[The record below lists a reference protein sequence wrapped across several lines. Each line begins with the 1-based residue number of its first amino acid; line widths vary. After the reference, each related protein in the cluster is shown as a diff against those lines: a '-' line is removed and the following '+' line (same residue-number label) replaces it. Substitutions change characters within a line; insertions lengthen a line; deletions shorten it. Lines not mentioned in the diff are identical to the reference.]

1 MARFSNAERKE
12 LSAMN
17 TRTQIL
23 YLVKLPF
30 RSEKEIRKFS
40 HEGKLRIHC

>member
-17 TRTQIL
+17 TRIQIL

-30 RSEKEIRKFS
+30 RTEKEIRKFS
-40 HEGKLRIHC
+40 DEGKL